1 MGNWIAPSAIERE
14 LYGAKAA
21 GDWGGYFDAL
31 ARAEL
36 FVPQDRHFQDANPRA
51 VWMQPVWF
59 PQARAQC
66 FVAYT
71 AGMLPPPT
79 PDQVFSRHS
88 LSWFA
93 HRIDPGDPP
102 YLAVNPG
109 TPCEAFL
116 PASPADREVWKGH
129 WERADR
135 YGLEQ
140 NAVHAL
146 HVGGP
151 LHGPVAFGLA
161 CGAHLSVHNGQFWNA
176 LGHHGAGYLREREKL
191 REWWG
196 VTTREEWL
204 SAVERLLA
212 ADMVSSVWEFALRV
226 RTALAREFAGPVD
239 IEHWRHATEATLRAN
254 AERAAEPRLTPDGVT
269 VSRPRSTAEIEGEV
283 AGVQRVIGR
292 IARYE
297 QRFRADGILGEG
309 RWVRSVRGLGLRP
322 RLPDGPLGRRRPLRD
337 RRGGRGLRGPGRAD
351 VPAGVPLLG
360 GPLRR
365 LHPRPLPPVRRGGVR
380 ALVHGHGRH
389 PRGAHHRPGQPLA
402 EPPLEPGVMSAT
414 GR

>member
-140 NAVHAL
+140 DAVHAL

-309 RWVRSVRGLGLRP
+309 RWVRSVEAWDYGRASQMARWGVGARFGTVEEAEDFVVRAGRMC
-322 RLPDGPLGRRRPLRD
+322 RLAYRSWEDLSAGFILGRCLQFD
-337 RRGGRGLRGPGRAD
+337 EEEYGHWYTGMAATHEALATDPGS
-351 VPAGVPLLG
+351 PWLNIPWSQG
-360 GPLRR
+360 
-365 LHPRPLPPVRRGGVR
+365 
-380 ALVHGHGRH
+380 
-389 PRGAHHRPGQPLA
+389 
-402 EPPLEPGVMSAT
+402 
-414 GR
+414 